1 MTGFLFRDYAEFDEH
16 FEKSIRGYSDLRND
30 IVSISKCFIDHSSV
44 VLDIGCSQGTMLK
57 RIKDANTQVHNAK
70 YIGLDIE
77 PSFKKH
83 WVEERNLTYQVCAVR
98 YYSGLNPNKHS
109 YILSLVVSLFT
120 MRLIPEEDKLYIFKN
135 IYNKLGVDGAFI
147 FSEEVFSLN
156 SQNQT
161 IMVSLHYDYNKEHFP
176 EIEILGK
183 VQERRHFVK
192 NINEELLLKQL
203 ESVGFRSVQSFWRNF
218 NFVGF
223 IARKRP

>member
-1 MTGFLFRDYAEFDEH
+1 M
-16 FEKSIRGYSDLRND
+16 K
-30 IVSISKCFIDHSSV
+30 
-44 VLDIGCSQGTMLK
+44 
-57 RIKDANTQVHNAK
+57 
-70 YIGLDIE
+70 
-77 PSFKKH
+77 
-83 WVEERNLTYQVCAVR
+83 ERNLSYQVCDVR
-98 YYSGLNPNKHS
+98 DYSGLNPNKHS

-120 MRLIPEEDKLYIFKN
+120 MRLIPEEDRLYIFKN